1 MNHLKT
7 LKGFTLIEL
16 LVVIS
21 IIAILAAILF
31 PVIARAREKAHT
43 TTCVNN
49 QRQISA
55 TLLMHAQD
63 HEETFISISSGVWP
77 SSLGNYSET
86 ALYNCPTYTGTG
98 TGGAPEYGFNMTLG
112 SKSIGEV
119 QDPSSMLM
127 TADLLPIQATN
138 PSYTFIDPNTD
149 LDARHSNS
157 LVFSCVDGHV
167 DMVQVPLNSLNTD
180 MLTARKLSWICT
192 SNTQIGTTLAST
204 TPYPDNKAGTTSDPK
219 YSSLLSMPSEV
230 LVNNGVLPNYMMT
243 CTMSTYAHNAGA
255 GEQYCGNT
263 LIGLYLPDTVTSN
276 VRVPG
281 IFAGYSV
288 GYGGPGSGFWYGGAA
303 LGVDSYGAGALD
315 AVIGTLKKSPT
326 AYTVKLTVIGAR
338 KKMTVGVY
346 TGTKIVSNAS
356 YDISDLDI
364 QNWQGKT
371 KLAAVKDDFFIWG
384 SGVNACSDIQNVAFY
399 RLF

>member
-1 MNHLKT
+1 MKDMKT

-43 TTCVNN
+43 TTCVSN

-63 HEETFISISSGVWP
+63 HEEMFITVGSDAWP
-77 SSLGNYSET
+77 TSLGNYNDT
-86 ALYNCPTYTGTG
+86 AMYNCPTYTGVG

-167 DMVQVPLNSLNTD
+167 DMVQIPLNGLISD
-180 MLTARKLSWICT
+180 MLTARKLNWICT
-192 SNTQIGTTLAST
+192 SGTQIGTTLA
-204 TPYPDNKAGTTSDPK
+204 
-219 YSSLLSMPSEV
+219 
-230 LVNNGVLPNYMMT
+230 
-243 CTMSTYAHNAGA
+243 
-255 GEQYCGNT
+255 
-263 LIGLYLPDTVTSN
+263 
-276 VRVPG
+276 
-281 IFAGYSV
+281 
-288 GYGGPGSGFWYGGAA
+288 
-303 LGVDSYGAGALD
+303 
-315 AVIGTLKKSPT
+315 
-326 AYTVKLTVIGAR
+326 
-338 KKMTVGVY
+338 
-346 TGTKIVSNAS
+346 
-356 YDISDLDI
+356 
-364 QNWQGKT
+364 
-371 KLAAVKDDFFIWG
+371 
-384 SGVNACSDIQNVAFY
+384 
-399 RLF
+399 